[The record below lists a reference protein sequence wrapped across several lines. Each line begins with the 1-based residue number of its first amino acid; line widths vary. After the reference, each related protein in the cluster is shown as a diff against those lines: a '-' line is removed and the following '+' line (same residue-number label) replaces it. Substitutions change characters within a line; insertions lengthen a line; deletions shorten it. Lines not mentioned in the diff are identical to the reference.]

1 MDRTKLINQLE
12 GFKQACSD
20 IGCIDSSNKNA
31 LDLEEAYPGAEP
43 ASYIITIMVKQ
54 DWLDRER
61 STSPLRELIDL
72 LYEKVDSEIRKNIL
86 TFSLQLDDKVEP
98 LTRKAA

>member
-1 MDRTKLINQLE
+1 
-12 GFKQACSD
+12 
-20 IGCIDSSNKNA
+20 
-31 LDLEEAYPGAEP
+31 
-43 ASYIITIMVKQ
+43 MVKQ

-86 TFSLQLDDKVEP
+86 TFSLQLNDKVEP